1 MAEKTRSYREWL
13 GKKLA
18 NPKLAANYLSMAY
31 EDSHGAFLQALRNV
45 SAAQGRSMT
54 ELADVCGVSRE
65 SLYRMLSEDG
75 NPTSENERSILS
87 ALGFKVTF
95 LVSGKQERP
104 SRTRRNAKD

>member
-1 MAEKTRSYREWL
+1 MAEKTKSYSEWL
-13 GKKLA
+13 DKKLA
-18 NPKLAANYLSMAY
+18 DPKVAANYLSMAY
-31 EDSHGAFLQALRNV
+31 EDSHPAFLRALRKV

-54 ELADVCGVSRE
+54 ELANVSGVSRE

-95 LVSGKQERP
+95 LVSRDETRP
-104 SRTRRNAKD
+104 KPNKS